1 MTAYFFRINFSNLA
15 VILFEV
21 LFMKSLV
28 RLGQKALLMGTVIAG
43 TILGVNGSVLALP
56 EAAVVEKLR
65 PIPMY
70 MLINDEG
77 QPIFATVTDQNGGE
91 SGVTGVFVSL
101 SDAENLVAA
110 RQTES
115 KRLLD
120 AERAKPNADPQ
131 IVAELEAQA
140 ALWQEANVLPIGL
153 DKIYQ
158 FAQSDEAEDLTFKF
172 LPTMAQLNAAA
183 QVTQQE
189 NFPGVPLFFLSIQ
202 EKDANGQDIVSF
214 PTLAGDDNNGN
225 GEIPVFFEVQPIL
238 EQLDAFPEDE
248 ELSINVMPLEVF
260 IAKLLDEDLPAEE
273 QEFLESM
280 TLIPST
286 ESAQLIQAV
295 IEQQRQQQ

>member
-1 MTAYFFRINFSNLA
+1 
-15 VILFEV
+15 
-21 LFMKSLV
+21 MKSLV
-28 RLGQKALLMGTVIAG
+28 RFGQKALLMGAAIAG
-43 TILGVNGSVLALP
+43 TMFGINGTVLALP

-77 QPIFATVTDQNGGE
+77 QPIFATITDESGNA

-101 SDAENLVAA
+101 ADAENLVSA
-110 RQTES
+110 RQEES
-115 KRLLD
+115 TKLLEE
-120 AERAKPNADPQ
+120 ARADTGADPQ
-131 IVAELEAQA
+131 VIKELEQQA
-140 ALWQEANVLPIGL
+140 ALWQEANILPIGL

-158 FAQSDEAEDLTFKF
+158 FAQSEEAQDLTFKF
-172 LPTMAQLNAAA
+172 LPTMAQLSAAA

-214 PTLAGDDNNGN
+214 PTLSGANGEG

-273 QEFLESM
+273 QEFLEAM
-280 TLIPST
+280 TLIPSQ

-295 IEQQRQQQ
+295 IEQQQQQ

>member
-1 MTAYFFRINFSNLA
+1 
-15 VILFEV
+15 
-21 LFMKSLV
+21 MKGLV
-28 RLGQKALLMGTVIAG
+28 RFGQKALLMGAAIAG
-43 TILGVNGSVLALP
+43 TMFGINGTVLALP

-77 QPIFATVTDQNGGE
+77 QPIFATITDESGNA

-101 SDAENLVAA
+101 ADAENLVSA
-110 RQTES
+110 RQEES
-115 KRLLD
+115 TKLLEE
-120 AERAKPNADPQ
+120 ARADTGADPQ
-131 IVAELEAQA
+131 VIKELEQQA
-140 ALWQEANVLPIGL
+140 ALWQEANILPIGL

-158 FAQSDEAEDLTFKF
+158 FAQSEEAQDLTFKF
-172 LPTMAQLNAAA
+172 LPTMAQLSAAA

-202 EKDANGQDIVSF
+202 EKDENGQDIVSF
-214 PTLAGDDNNGN
+214 PTLSEANGEG

-273 QEFLESM
+273 QEFLEAM
-280 TLIPST
+280 TLIPSQ

-295 IEQQRQQQ
+295 IEQQQQQ